1 MSDSSAETLTPRD
14 VAVTDL
20 LFDDQ
25 NPRLSVE
32 SAENPTQREIFEL
45 LWEDFAV
52 DELVSSIAANS
63 YFRHEPLIAEQVG
76 HTAKFVVIEGNRRL
90 AALKALLRLEK
101 VSPGV
106 SIPTL
111 STEEVAQLA
120 TVPVVVSK
128 RDKIWQY
135 VGFKHVNGP
144 QAWQSASK
152 AQYIGWVRN
161 VLGVPLEDIA
171 RQIGDRHTTVLRL
184 YRALMV
190 VEQAEKRD
198 VFHRSDRA
206 KRHFSFSHLYTG
218 LDYSGISDFID
229 VSPASEQSRTPVP
242 DSRIS
247 ELGELCTWLYG
258 SKSRNVQPVVVSQNP
273 DLRVLDE
280 VIQNANGLAALR
292 QRLPLQVSR
301 EISKGDD
308 RILRESLVAARQSL
322 QTARG
327 KVITGFMDQTDL
339 LKVITDIQDLAYA
352 IEDDM
357 SRTRRRRRVRNVDED
372 EGNSE

>member
-1 MSDSSAETLTPRD
+1 MSDSPAGTLTARD

-20 LFDDQ
+20 LFDDR

-32 SAENPTQREIFEL
+32 LVDRPSQREIFEI
-45 LWEDFAV
+45 LWRDFAV
-52 DELVSSIAANS
+52 DELVSSISANG
-63 YFRHEPLIAEQVG
+63 YFKHEPLLVEKQEK
-76 HTAKFVVIEGNRRL
+76 TEKFRVIEGNRRL
-90 AALKALLRLEK
+90 AALKALLQLESVPQGVSLPDTSTETLEK
-101 VSPGV
+101 
-106 SIPTL
+106 IK
-111 STEEVAQLA
+111 EVPIIE
-120 TVPVVVSK
+120 TT
-128 RDKIWQY
+128 RDGIWQY

-161 VLGVPLEDIA
+161 DLGVSLEDIA
-171 RQIGDRHTTVLRL
+171 RQIGDRHSTVMRL

-190 VEQAEKRD
+190 IEQAEQRD
-198 VFHRSDRA
+198 VFQRSDRW
-206 KRHFSFSHLYTG
+206 KIHFSFSHLYTG
-218 LDYSGISDFID
+218 LDYEGIRNFLK
-229 VSPASEQSRTPVP
+229 VRPVAEQSRTPVP
-242 DSRIS
+242 DDRIE
-247 ELGELCTWLYG
+247 ELGELCVWLYG
-258 SKSRNVQPVVVSQNP
+258 SKSRNAPPVVISQNP

-280 VIQNANGLAALR
+280 VIQKPNGLAALR

-327 KVITGFMDQTDL
+327 KVITGFRDQTDL
-339 LKVITDIQDLAYA
+339 VKIVTDIQDLAYA

-357 SRTRRRRRVRNVDED
+357 SRTKRRGRSRHGDDGV
-372 EGNSE
+372 EGNE